1 MRKADDQFRGSHREA
16 FWRTVPITSRISV
29 LVAVFCLFAS
39 IGFISLLIQPVKHTA
54 LFTLLTV
61 LISGGCAVGYAWLAT
76 IRKYWYMPVIGISEA
91 FMFASLG
98 ARYHPASLVNDSV
111 ALQKQLTLLGAL
123 AIATI
128 CLGYVLFIV
137 FIRRESSR
145 YFRIQAEMELA
156 REIHRSLVPRFERR
170 VRRFEIFG
178 ASIASG
184 TVGGDLVD
192 LAESPAGWISYIADI
207 SGHGVSSGVLMAMFK
222 TSIRSRMAYGG
233 SPGELLDE
241 VHRTL
246 FPLKMPNMFV
256 TAGVLQFHDGN
267 RVNFSLA
274 GHPPLIRYSRAENK
288 IIEYNAQN
296 MPLGI
301 IPEQRFSGD
310 VLQCQPGDV
319 LLLLTDGF
327 SEVFDANGNE
337 LGLDP
342 LKSKLAE
349 IADQPLPHIFDGLRG
364 LSLNFGRQDD
374 DQTMLLLRYAE

>member
-170 VRRFEIFG
+170 VRR
-178 ASIASG
+178 
-184 TVGGDLVD
+184 
-192 LAESPAGWISYIADI
+192 
-207 SGHGVSSGVLMAMFK
+207 
-222 TSIRSRMAYGG
+222 
-233 SPGELLDE
+233 
-241 VHRTL
+241 
-246 FPLKMPNMFV
+246 
-256 TAGVLQFHDGN
+256 
-267 RVNFSLA
+267 
-274 GHPPLIRYSRAENK
+274 
-288 IIEYNAQN
+288 
-296 MPLGI
+296 
-301 IPEQRFSGD
+301 
-310 VLQCQPGDV
+310 
-319 LLLLTDGF
+319 
-327 SEVFDANGNE
+327 
-337 LGLDP
+337 
-342 LKSKLAE
+342 
-349 IADQPLPHIFDGLRG
+349 
-364 LSLNFGRQDD
+364 
-374 DQTMLLLRYAE
+374 